1 MSIGTSRA
9 EPWRRPRSTRTNV
22 KRARLGRFTR
32 LTGLVIALAV
42 LLSTPWL
49 LLLSAPGQGMG
60 TVVRRWEPGL
70 WAAHQRCA
78 EQPLPLRHVD
88 GSHVSGHGWADEIG
102 RR

>member
-42 LLSTPWL
+42 LLSTL
-49 LLLSAPGQGMG
+49 LAAP
-60 TVVRRWEPGL
+60 T
-70 WAAHQRCA
+70 HA
-78 EQPLPLRHVD
+78 EAPKARTRPRLP
-88 GSHVSGHGWADEIG
+88 
-102 RR
+102 